1 MMSKNDFGVGS
12 IYKHIIALAVPMTIA
27 QLVQVLYNIVDRIYI
42 GHLPGASSL
51 ALTGIGLTFPIITL
65 VMAFTNLFGMGGAP
79 LCSIARGQ
87 QNIKRA
93 EDIMGNTLTMLIFS
107 SFILMGIIYL
117 YLKPLLFLFGASENS
132 YTYAM
137 EYMKIYLLGTPFIM
151 IGTGMNG
158 FINAQGFGNIGMI
171 TILAGAIVNIILD
184 PIFIFVLDLGI
195 GGAAL
200 ATIISQFVSVVWVML
215 FLLGKRTLLKITWDT
230 LKIRINLLKEI
241 LALGMAGCL
250 MTATNGIVQVSCN
263 TMLRDFGGDIY
274 VGIMTVVNSI
284 REVVILPVHGITSAA
299 QPVLGFNFGAKKY
312 DRIKKGIVFVTV
324 ITLIYITLSWIFI
337 FLYPESLIKIFNN
350 NQELIT
356 RGIKSV
362 HIYFFGFFMMAFQ
375 ISGQAV
381 FVGLGQSKF
390 AIFFTLFRKV
400 IVVVPLT
407 LLLPRI
413 ASLGVDGVFLSEP
426 ISNLLGGGACYITM
440 LFTMKKL
447 LKDKNKDVIEKMGC

>member
-1 MMSKNDFGVGS
+1 MESKNNFAVGS
-12 IYKHIIALAVPMTIA
+12 IYKHIIALAIPMTIA
-27 QLVQVLYNIVDRIYI
+27 QMVQVIYNIVDRIYI

-51 ALTGIGLTFPIITL
+51 ALTGIGLTFPIVTL

-79 LCSIARGQ
+79 LCSIARGKQ
-87 QNIKRA
+87 DIKRA
-93 EDIMGNTLTMLIFS
+93 EDIMGNTFTMLIIF
-107 SFILMGIIYL
+107 SFILMGLLYI

-132 YTYAM
+132 YIYAM

-158 FINAQGFGNIGMI
+158 FINAQGFGNTGMI
-171 TILAGAIVNIILD
+171 TILAGAVVNIILD
-184 PIFIFVLDLGI
+184 PIFIFVFNMGI

-200 ATIISQFVSVVWVML
+200 ATIISQFVSVVWVMS
-215 FLLGKRTLLKITWDT
+215 FLLGKKTLLKITKDT
-230 LKIRINLLKEI
+230 MKIKIKLLKEI
-241 LALGMAGCL
+241 LALGTAGCL

-284 REVVILPVHGITSAA
+284 REVVILPVHGVTAAA
-299 QPVLGFNFGAKKY
+299 QPVLGYNFGAKQY
-312 DRIKKGIVFVTV
+312 DRIKKGIIFVTV
-324 ITLIYITLSWIFI
+324 ITFIYITLSWIFI
-337 FLYPESLIKIFNN
+337 FLYPELLIKIFNN
-350 NQELIT
+350 NQELISK
-356 RGIKSV
+356 GISSV

-407 LLLPRI
+407 LQLPRI
-413 ASLGVDGVFLSEP
+413 AALGVDGVFLAEP
-426 ISNLLGGGACYITM
+426 ISNFLGGAACYITM
-440 LFTMKKL
+440 IFVMKKL
-447 LKDKNKDVIEKMGC
+447 LRKDNRIEM